1 LYIAS
6 LSLDGKGVSPVSM
19 TMAAIAAYHE
29 RFDLPSPTRSPGV
42 LAMIKEYKKSKGKA
56 PVQAKAMSKRV
67 LKKLVRKA
75 LKDSLLP
82 VGKKEKDLSLWRA
95 AWLESTAFA
104 TLSRFSDLQRLK
116 RKDIVV
122 KDNMV
127 IIKFDSRKND
137 STHKG
142 HWSYLFAVGG
152 EFCPVRLTRKYLRM
166 LPDDEEG
173 FLLPALKNGEVL
185 RSAATYGACRK
196 RQIELWKAS
205 GEDPTIYGLHS
216 GRVGGAVHLANAGVS
231 FDLIGAMGGW
241 ALGSLMP
248 QHYARQAEEYQA
260 RLAALLEIEAH

>member
-1 LYIAS
+1 MS
-6 LSLDGKGVSPVSM
+6 LEGKGVSPVSM
-19 TMAAIAAYHE
+19 TMAAIAAYHA
-29 RFDLPSPTRSPGV
+29 RFNLPSPTRSPGV
-42 LAMIKEYKKSKGKA
+42 LAMVKGYKKLKGKA

-82 VGKKEKDLSLWRA
+82 VGKKVVKDLALWRA

-122 KDNMV
+122 SNNMV
-127 IIKFDSRKND
+127 TIKFDSRKND

-166 LPDDEEG
+166 LPDNEEG

-196 RQIELWKAS
+196 VQINLLKE
-205 GEDPTIYGLHS
+205 
-216 GRVGGAVHLANAGVS
+216 
-231 FDLIGAMGGW
+231 IG
-241 ALGSLMP
+241 
-248 QHYARQAEEYQA
+248 
-260 RLAALLEIEAH
+260 